1 MLKRENPNKKI
12 KAPKNEYISE
22 CVNLNKLKK
31 KKLKKRKK
39 DALFVRILNRLLKLD
54 CLKLLEL
61 SIGFV
66 KGFAVKIEF
75 FEKKEKNNE
84 KK

>member
-1 MLKRENPNKKI
+1 MKIIMLKREKQPIKKSNKK
-12 KAPKNEYISE
+12 PE
-22 CVNLNKLKK
+22 
-31 KKLKKRKK
+31 KK
-39 DALFVRILNRLLKLD
+39 DALFVRILNKLLKLD

-75 FEKKEKNNE
+75 FEKKNSGD